1 MATETE
7 LNNWILN
14 ANHTIERYNSII
26 SDCDKKISRL
36 EKVYKELTAIKESFR
51 SNRKQTKAIF
61 KEKGNWRGEKYT
73 SYCSAGEILDDSYEA
88 YYTKLDAAHDAIN
101 TEIAELKARKREL
114 VPLVGGLWGDIARW
128 RATLENIGN

>member
-14 ANHTIERYNSII
+14 ANHTRERYNSII

-73 SYCSAGEILDDSYEA
+73 SYCSAGEILDD
-88 YYTKLDAAHDAIN
+88 D
-101 TEIAELKARKREL
+101 R
-114 VPLVGGLWGDIARW
+114 
-128 RATLENIGN
+128 